1 MKKSSRNTADCPPSP
16 RLRRG
21 RHGWRR

>member
-21 RHGWRR
+21 GHGWRR